1 MTSTALREE
10 LRQARAYVEEGQ
22 TEQALDTLDRALQR
36 LDADNLLTTTQ
47 AAAYLGLGSV
57 NTVKALVRREG
68 LHYTARGNRMM
79 IPVAELERLRDSAV
93 VRGLR
98 EADRAHEATID
109 LDGDLT
115 IDECDALRA
124 GRPGH
129 APWERVVKPA

>member
-1 MTSTALREE
+1 MTNTALRDE

-22 TEQALDTLDRALQR
+22 TERALDLLDRALQG
-36 LDADNLLTTTQ
+36 LDTDNLLTTTQ

-68 LHYTARGNRMM
+68 VPYTAHGNRMM
-79 IPVAELERLRDSAV
+79 IPVAALERLRDSAI

-98 EADRAHEATID
+98 AADRAHETTAD

-115 IDECDALRA
+115 AAERKALRA
-124 GRPGH
+124 GRPGR
-129 APWERVVKPA
+129 APWDRVRA